1 MEKMWWGNELC
12 PRLFPRG
19 AGDLV
24 AIYSRSK
31 EESVFFAKYILR
43 RTDAE
48 LATLEGETVSEW
60 ETKVGN
66 SSELFILW

>member
-1 MEKMWWGNELC
+1 MVGNVLC
-12 PRLFPRG
+12 PRLFHRG
-19 AGDLV
+19 CRRFSCDLQL
-24 AIYSRSK
+24 K
-31 EESVFFAKYILR
+31 QGGECLFAKYILR

>member
-19 AGDLV
+19 CRRFSCDV
-24 AIYSRSK
+24 QSK
-31 EESVFFAKYILR
+31 QGGECLFAKYILR

-66 SSELFILW
+66 SSEVFILW

>member
-1 MEKMWWGNELC
+1 M
-12 PRLFPRG
+12 F
-19 AGDLV
+19 
-24 AIYSRSK
+24 
-31 EESVFFAKYILR
+31 FFAKYILR

-66 SSELFILW
+66 SSELFTPW

>member
-48 LATLEGETVSEW
+48 LATLEGE
-60 ETKVGN
+60 
-66 SSELFILW
+66 